1 METNAHF
8 EEKLRT
14 YMLENNVPGDHLTFA
29 KSTRSVAEAAKAAG
43 VTPQDFVKNICMI
56 ASDGSLIVG
65 IVKGE
70 DRVSTSR
77 VAKLL
82 GVAEVRIATPEE
94 ILEKTGF
101 PCGGTPSY
109 GYPARFLIDERVL
122 QKEIVYTGGGSVNSL
137 VRILSADLL
146 KANGGQVVRIRK

>member
-1 METNAHF
+1 MSDHDENLKRYMQ
-8 EEKLRT
+8 EKNISA
-14 YMLENNVPGDHLTFA
+14 EHLVFDE
-29 KSTRSVAEAAKAAG
+29 STRSVAEAAKAAG

-77 VAKLL
+77 VAKFLD
-82 GVAEVRIATPEE
+82 VAEVRIATPEE
-94 ILEKTGF
+94 ILERTGY

-122 QKEIVYTGGGSVNSL
+122 QKEIIYTGGGSVNSL
-137 VRILSADLL
+137 VRIRSTDLL
-146 KANGGQVVRIRK
+146 RANGGQVVRIRK

>member
-1 METNAHF
+1 MTDYDDNL
-8 EEKLRT
+8 KR
-14 YMLENNVPGDHLTFA
+14 YMHENNISAEHLVFNE
-29 KSTRSVAEAAKAAG
+29 STRSVAEAAKAAG
-43 VTPQDFVKNICMI
+43 VTPKDFVKNICMI

-77 VAKLL
+77 VSKFL

-94 ILEKTGF
+94 ILERTGF

-137 VRILSADLL
+137 VRIQSADLL